1 MRHNPLNPSAKT
13 DQDQKIVMFLPLP
26 SSRLPFPV
34 LLAALIAVAAASP
47 ALAEVT
53 KVTITSR
60 MPVADGRPF
69 GTTGPYE
76 KLVGRIEFAIDPRD
90 RHNERIA
97 DLIHAA
103 TQPDGKVHFGADLF
117 VLQPV
122 DAARGNGALL
132 FEIANR
138 GNKGMLGR
146 FNRAPGSAD
155 PTTAAQMGDGFLMRE
170 GYTLVWVGWQFD
182 VAPPLLRVDAPPVD
196 VPGRVKVS
204 FIVDARQTE
213 TTPAGLPDYAPA
225 DVNDP
230 SAVLTVRDRF
240 WDAPSVIP
248 RAQWRLTLA
257 EGRPRIVLGAGFEPG
272 RVYEVEYPAHGA
284 RVAGVGLA
292 AIRDAASA
300 FRYRT
305 DLPVRG
311 RLAYVFGISQSGRFL
326 RQFLHD
332 GFNADERDRRVFDAV
347 WPHIAGAGQGSFN
360 ERFAMPGYSSFP
372 ATRFPFTDLPQE
384 DDTGRRDGLLAA
396 YSAAQR
402 PKIFYTNTSVEYWGQ
417 GRAAALTH
425 TSLDGRRDAEV
436 PDNVRIYLLA
446 GTQHGEAAMPPN
458 QGPTQA
464 LPNPTPHGNV
474 MRALLNGLHAWA
486 ATDVA
491 PPASRYPRLSDRTL
505 TMVDRVRFPAIP
517 GVGDPRTIEKPAI
530 GMGTR
535 RVPLPLLVPQV
546 DADGNELA
554 GIRVPEQAV
563 PLATTTGWNF
573 RAERVGNP
581 RDIYALA
588 GAYLPFAK
596 TGADREKS
604 DDVRRAIDERYR
616 SKDDYLERVRQAA
629 MKLVEERF
637 LLAGD
642 VENTVE
648 RAGRHWE
655 WANTPSAALPRP
667 PLLR

>member
-1 MRHNPLNPSAKT
+1 MRGFNNREEGRKRARNRFVSHPP
-13 DQDQKIVMFLPLP
+13 FLPVPILVAA
-26 SSRLPFPV
+26 LT
-34 LLAALIAVAAASP
+34 LAASQVF
-47 ALAEVT
+47 AEVT

-60 MPVADGRPF
+60 TPVADGQPF
-69 GTTGPYE
+69 GATGPYE

-90 RHNERIA
+90 RHNERIV

-103 TQPDGKVHFGADLF
+103 TQPDNKVHFAADLF

-122 DAARGNGALL
+122 DPARGNGALL
-132 FEIANR
+132 FEISNR

-146 FNRAPGSAD
+146 FNRAPGSPD

-170 GYTLVWVGWQFD
+170 GFTLVWVGWQFD
-182 VAPPLLRVDAPPVD
+182 VASPLLRVEAPAVD

-204 FIVDARQTE
+204 FIVDAKQTE
-213 TTPAGLPDYAPA
+213 ATPAGLPDYPPV

-230 SAVLTVRDRF
+230 SAALTVRDRF
-240 WDAPSVIP
+240 WDPPSLIP
-248 RAQWRLTLA
+248 RAQWKLA
-257 EGRPRIVLGAGFEPG
+257 LAKGRPRVVLEAGFEPG
-272 RVYEVEYPAHGA
+272 RVYEVEYPARGA

-300 FRYRT
+300 FRHRT

-332 GFNADERDRRVFDAV
+332 GFNTDERDRRVFDAV

-372 ATRFPFTDLPQE
+372 ATRFPFTDLPQQ

-396 YSAAQR
+396 YSAAER

-425 TSLDGRRDAEV
+425 ASIDGTRDADV

-464 LPNPTPHGNV
+464 LPNPTPQANV
-474 MRALLNGLHAWA
+474 MRALLKALHAWA
-486 ATDVA
+486 AADVA
-491 PPASRYPRLSDRTL
+491 PPASRYPRLSDGTL
-505 TMVDRVRFPAIP
+505 TMVERVRFPAIP
-517 GVGDPRTIEKPAI
+517 GVGDPTTIEKPAI
-530 GMGTR
+530 SAGTR
-535 RVPLPLLVPQV
+535 RVLLPLLVPQV

-554 GIRVPEQAV
+554 GIRVPEQAI

-573 RAERVGNP
+573 RAEGVGNP

-588 GAYLPFAK
+588 GSYLPFAK
-596 TGADREKS
+596 TRADREKS
-604 DDVRRAIDERYR
+604 SDGRRAIDERYQ
-616 SKDDYLERVRQAA
+616 SKADYLERVRQAA
-629 MKLVEERF
+629 TKLVGERF
-637 LLAGD
+637 LLAED
-642 VENTVE
+642 VEHTVE
-648 RAGRHWE
+648 RAGRHWD
-655 WANTPSAALPRP
+655 WAISRSAN
-667 PLLR
+667 